1 MKIRKSTFADLDRI
15 LELYKNARAFMAA
28 NGNPTQWGTTN
39 PPQNVIENDIS
50 TGHSYVCE
58 ANNNIIATFFF
69 DNCEEPDYA
78 TIYDGQ
84 WLNDA
89 PYGVVHRITS
99 DGTIKGTASFCLQ
112 WAYEQ
117 CKNLKIDTHRNN
129 HIMQHLLKKNGFSY
143 CGVIYIKDGTERI
156 AFQKSSF

>member
-1 MKIRKSTFADLDRI
+1 MKIRKSTFTDLDRI

-39 PPQNVIENDIS
+39 PPRDMIEHDIS

-58 ANNNIIATFFF
+58 ENNNIIATFFF
-69 DNCEEPDYA
+69 DKCEEPDYA
-78 TIYDGQ
+78 AIYDGQ
-84 WLNDA
+84 WLNDT

-117 CKNLKIDTHRNN
+117 CKNLRIDTHRNN

-143 CGVIYIKDGTERI
+143 CGVIYIKDGSERL
-156 AFQKSSF
+156 AYQKSEL